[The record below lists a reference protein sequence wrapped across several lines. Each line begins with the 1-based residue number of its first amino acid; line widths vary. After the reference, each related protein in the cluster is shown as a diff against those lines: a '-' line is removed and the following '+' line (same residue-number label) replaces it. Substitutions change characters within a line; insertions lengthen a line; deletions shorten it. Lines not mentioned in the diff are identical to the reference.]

1 MAPCRQRRL
10 PVPPGVVPHVVQVAA
25 KIIVSTAWCRE
36 RAVITTSRDYAI
48 GKGVNPTEPY
58 QNSFPHSRNSPSSYD
73 FSTAFPHNS
82 RKYRLTEEIV
92 TTVTSII

>member
-1 MAPCRQRRL
+1 M
-10 PVPPGVVPHVVQVAA
+10 
-25 KIIVSTAWCRE
+25 
-36 RAVITTSRDYAI
+36 

-58 QNSFPHSRNSPSSYD
+58 QNSFPHSRNNPSSHD
-73 FSTAFPHNS
+73 FSTAFPHIS